1 MLEKA
6 TVIKTNDKIIT
17 LACGDSEG
25 CQSCAAHGFC
35 GGVNDKTF
43 EAWNLHDL
51 ELEPGSSVEVNL
63 PTGKTIGAA
72 FMVMIFPLILFF
84 LFFYGAGRLFGNPGE
99 GIQVIG
105 GLVGIAAGFGI
116 NFVINRKPNKK
127 NMPEITR
134 KLG

>member
-6 TVIKTNDKIIT
+6 TVIKIENDVIT

-43 EAWNLHDL
+43 DASNLH
-51 ELEPGSSVEVNL
+51 EYILEPGNTVEVLL
-63 PTGKTIGAA
+63 PTGKTIGSA

-84 LFFYGAGRLFGNPGE
+84 AFFYGTGFIISSAGE
-99 GIQVIG
+99 GIQVLG
-105 GLVGIAAGFGI
+105 GLIGIAAGFGI
-116 NFVINRKPNKK
+116 NFLINRNPNNK

-134 KLG
+134 KLD